1 MTKAHNV
8 FRRFCAWIIGATL
21 LFSGI
26 VKLMDPVGSAL
37 VVSEYLKFFHMTWL
51 RFISF
56 PAALLL
62 CLAETV
68 SGIALI
74 TGVWRKFFAL
84 TTSLLMG
91 FFTVL
96 TVILVVFNP
105 QMDCGCFGQAIH
117 LTHLQSLLKNIVL
130 CALCAGAFLP
140 MTDYDEPAKVK
151 YVSFSLS
158 LIAVLAFF
166 VHCVSTRP
174 VKDFT
179 SFRPGAQIM
188 AARTISD
195 DIVVEDSFIYEKDSL
210 QQEFSLKEMLP
221 DTSWTFVRT
230 ITHASEETPS
240 PVLSIYNKLSETY
253 VDSLAAKGDVLV
265 ISVYNPDRFDSKRQI
280 AAASLM
286 ETARWIGY
294 TTILLTTSVD
304 APQMEDEYQSDFRTL
319 IGLNRSN
326 GGATLIQDGYIAR
339 KWDKRHYPSEE
350 DLEGFFGGEPAETVI
365 SSQTRSDLFFQ
376 SFLLG
381 LAAIL
386 ILL

>member
-1 MTKAHNV
+1 M
-8 FRRFCAWIIGATL
+8 
-21 LFSGI
+21 
-26 VKLMDPVGSAL
+26 MDPVGSAL

-84 TTSLLMG
+84 TTFLLMG

-117 LTHLQSLLKNIVL
+117 LTHMQSLLKNIVL
-130 CALCAGAFLP
+130 SILCMIAFLP
-140 MTDYDEPAKVK
+140 VGEYAKPAKVK

-179 SFRPGAQIM
+179 AFHPGAQIM
-188 AARTISD
+188 AARTLAD
-195 DIVVEDSFIYEKDSL
+195 QTIVQDAFIYEKDSL

-221 DTSWTFVRT
+221 DTSWRFVRT
-230 ITHASEETPS
+230 ITSTLEQDQS
-240 PVLSIYNKLSETY
+240 PVLSIYDKSSLTY
-253 VDSLAAKGDVLV
+253 VDSLAAIGDVLV
-265 ISVYNPDRFDSKRQI
+265 ISVYNPDRFDSTRQI
-280 AAASLM
+280 EATTFM
-286 ETARWIGY
+286 EEAKGIGY
-294 TTILLTTSVD
+294 TTLLLTSSIEP
-304 APQMEDEYQSDFRTL
+304 PQMEDEYQSDFRTL

-339 KWDKRHYPSEE
+339 KWDRRHYPSEE
-350 DLEGFFGGEPAETVI
+350 DLEELYGGEPAETVI
-365 SSQTRSDLFFQ
+365 SSQTRSDLIFQ